1 MAYLGTTQ
9 ASSIQN
15 PPIRIWGGM
24 GAGADAH
31 ITGGSTLYISGLG
44 GSNPA
49 GRGFG
54 QQGWVYH
61 TTDVTSAP
69 LAANY
74 FTDAAQLG
82 MRPGDIVFFVQQGS
96 TVNSSQMLRINVI
109 AAVSTNGASFSTATN
124 IQGTS

>member
-9 ASSIQN
+9 ASSVSN
-15 PPIRIWGGM
+15 PPTRVWGGM
-24 GAGADAH
+24 GAGADAR
-31 ITGGSTLYISGLG
+31 ITGGSTLYISGPG

-54 QQGWVYH
+54 QQAWVYH

-74 FTDAAQLG
+74 FTDAKDLG
-82 MRPGDIVFFVQQGS
+82 VRPGDIFFFVQQGS
-96 TVNSSQMLRINVI
+96 TVGSSQMLRLCVVSSVSSAG
-109 AAVSTNGASFSTATN
+109 AAFSTATF
-124 IQGTS
+124 ISGTS